1 MYLIKMSS
9 YHIKYNYVILGVY
22 ILLVEGPQYSEIC
35 LIKFEYCNVR

>member
-22 ILLVEGPQYSEIC
+22 ILLVEGPQCSD
-35 LIKFEYCNVR
+35 LLD